1 MKHLAILIMLFTS
14 LFSTNLKIGNRA
26 PGFLLKNQNGETC
39 ELEQYK
45 GNKLV
50 IYFFPKAFTPG

>member
-14 LFSTNLKIGNRA
+14 LFSTNLKVGDRA

-39 ELEQYK
+39 ELEKYK